1 MHTIILLEKHTSY
14 KLITK
19 LLYCRNYS
27 TQKHSRGKKH
37 SHNNAS
43 YDLQFKKITIQ
54 EDHNILTYSLFCL
67 VVLAEESLRK
77 PFLLEKPCLFVF
89 LIFNE
94 RKIFSENK
102 NPAHFY

>member
-43 YDLQFKKITIQ
+43 YDLQLKQITIQ

-67 VVLAEESLRK
+67 VVLAMDNCDIK
-77 PFLLEKPCLFVF
+77 CNVDFLYNSIKSRNFP
-89 LIFNE
+89 
-94 RKIFSENK
+94 
-102 NPAHFY
+102 